1 MEDATLFGDEV
12 WCFSYRANAGLPG
25 YTPKIRSAKIGGNT
39 MTANFTYLDCQKCN
53 ERTHCNDCESRLT
66 EVLLR
71 ITGIQSAD
79 IQMARKHLSVNT
91 KM

>member
-1 MEDATLFGDEV
+1 
-12 WCFSYRANAGLPG
+12 
-25 YTPKIRSAKIGGNT
+25 

-53 ERTHCNDCESRLT
+53 ERTHCDDCEARLT

-91 KM
+91 KMEADKMEEILENLGIFVQ

>member
-1 MEDATLFGDEV
+1 
-12 WCFSYRANAGLPG
+12 
-25 YTPKIRSAKIGGNT
+25 

-53 ERTHCNDCESRLT
+53 ERIHCDDCEARLT

-91 KM
+91 EMEADKMEEILPDNPLSKESRLWGMVLLFL